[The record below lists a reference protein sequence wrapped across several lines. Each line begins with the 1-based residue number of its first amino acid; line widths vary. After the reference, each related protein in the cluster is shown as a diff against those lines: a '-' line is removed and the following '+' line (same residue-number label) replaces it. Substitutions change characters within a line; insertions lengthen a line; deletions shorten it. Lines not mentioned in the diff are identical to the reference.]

1 MSDHDA
7 DDLLGD
13 DGRRAVS
20 VGRELFGAERQRAI
34 DAHVIWLM
42 TGKQFER
49 VINDDAPIV
58 KFARSQERRVSI
70 GKRHRKDLARWGAY
84 RDAQRAKQ
92 CG

>member
-7 DDLLGD
+7 DHVLGD

-42 TGKQFER
+42 TGKLVVRE
-49 VINDDAPIV
+49 VNDDAPIAR
-58 KFARSQERRVSI
+58 FARSSERRVQY
-70 GKRHRKDLARWGAY
+70 GKRIQRERARLIAW
-84 RDAQRAKQ
+84 RRQ